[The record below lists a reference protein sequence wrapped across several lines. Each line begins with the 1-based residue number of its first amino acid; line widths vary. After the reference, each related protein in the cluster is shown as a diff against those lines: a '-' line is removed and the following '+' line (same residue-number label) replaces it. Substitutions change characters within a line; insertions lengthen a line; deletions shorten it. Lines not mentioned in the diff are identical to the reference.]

1 MGGVAGGRTRNTVRY
16 QFGRL
21 GGRVEVMG
29 WGRVGRVVV
38 VVEGL
43 GRVEEA
49 WWGGWWW
56 VGSEGGW
63 IGWWRW
69 RWR

>member
-1 MGGVAGGRTRNTVRY
+1 MAGGAHAQHCPLFIRSV
-16 QFGRL
+16 

-29 WGRVGRVVV
+29 WGRVRVVV

-49 WWGGWWW
+49 LVGRVVVGGAR
-56 VGSEGGW
+56 VGG
-63 IGWWRW
+63 
-69 RWR
+69 